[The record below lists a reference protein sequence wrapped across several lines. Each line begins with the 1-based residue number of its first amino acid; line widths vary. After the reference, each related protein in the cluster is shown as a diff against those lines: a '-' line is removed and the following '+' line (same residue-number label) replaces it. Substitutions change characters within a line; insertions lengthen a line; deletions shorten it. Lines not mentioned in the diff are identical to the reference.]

1 MGKVEGACLLR
12 VQGVLATL
20 PPSEQRVALC
30 VLEHPRKV
38 VQSTITDLARACEV
52 SESTVVRFCKNL
64 GLDGYKEFRIAI
76 AQELGA
82 LVPELAAPE
91 MGTAREVRELA
102 NGVFSNNIRALEA
115 TLGSLD
121 YEAVARA
128 TEALADA
135 RRVDFYGAGPSNV
148 VAMDAYIKFMRIG
161 LSAGF
166 NSNSYLQAV
175 SAAVLTHEDVA
186 VGISYSGSTRD
197 TVEAL
202 SIARK
207 AGATTVAITNFRDMP
222 ISDAADI
229 VICTKAD
236 EALFQG
242 GAMASRTAQLA
253 VIDLIFAGTVS
264 RRADVFARQFDK
276 TKTALLVKL
285 RGAANVPG
293 QPGRNSRASA
303 QQRQEGER
311 RRKQQ
316 E

>member
-12 VQGVLATL
+12 VQGVLASL

-30 VLEHPRKV
+30 VLKHPRKV
-38 VQSTITDLARACEV
+38 VQSTITDLAHECEV

-82 LVPELAAPE
+82 VVPEFASPE
-91 MGTAREVRELA
+91 LGTAREVRALA
-102 NGVFSNNIRALEA
+102 NDVFSNNIRALEA
-115 TLGSLD
+115 TLSSLD
-121 YEAVARA
+121 CEAVDRA
-128 TEALADA
+128 IDVLAHA

-161 LSAGF
+161 LSTGF

-175 SAAVLTHEDVA
+175 SAAVLTSEDVA

-197 TVEAL
+197 TIEAL

-264 RRADVFARQFDK
+264 RRAEVFACQLDK
-276 TKTALLVKL
+276 TRNAILVKL
-285 RGAANVPG
+285 RGAVNMPEQLVKDD
-293 QPGRNSRASA
+293 RASEG
-303 QQRQEGER
+303 QRQE
-311 RRKQQ
+311 Q
-316 E
+316 EEE

>member
-20 PPSEQRVALC
+20 PPSEQRVAVC

-38 VQSTITDLARACEV
+38 VQSTITDLARECEV
-52 SESTVVRFCKNL
+52 SESTVVRFCKSL

-82 LVPELAAPE
+82 IVPELASVE

-102 NGVFSNNIRALEA
+102 QGVFSNNIRALEA
-115 TLGSLD
+115 TLSSLD
-121 YEAVARA
+121 YEAVAQA
-128 TEALADA
+128 IEALARA

-166 NSNSYLQAV
+166 NSNSYLQAI
-175 SAAVLTHEDVA
+175 SAAVLTSEDVA

-197 TVEAL
+197 TVESL

-222 ISDAADI
+222 ICDAADI

-236 EALFQG
+236 ESLFQG

-264 RRADVFARQFDK
+264 RRNDVFSRQFDK

-285 RGAANVPG
+285 RGAANPSG
-293 QPGRNSRASA
+293 QQGRNGRTSA
-303 QQRQEGER
+303 PERSER
-311 RRKQQ
+311 RPKQREQ
-316 E
+316 

>member
-1 MGKVEGACLLR
+1 VGKVEGACLLR

-38 VQSTITDLARACEV
+38 VQSTITDLARQCGV
-52 SESTVVRFCKNL
+52 SESTVVRFCKSL

-82 LVPELAAPE
+82 FVPELAAPE
-91 MGTAREVRELA
+91 LGTAREVRELA

-115 TLGSLD
+115 TLSSLD
-121 YEAVARA
+121 YEAVSRA
-128 TEALADA
+128 IEALARA

-166 NSNSYLQAV
+166 NSNAYLQAV
-175 SAAVLTHEDVA
+175 SAAVLSDQDVA

-202 SIARK
+202 SIARN

-222 ISDAADI
+222 ICDAADI

-236 EALFQG
+236 ESLFQG

-253 VIDLIFAGTVS
+253 VVDLIFAGTVG
-264 RRADVFARQFDK
+264 RRSELFARQFDK
-276 TKTALLVKL
+276 TKTALLMKL
-285 RGAANVPG
+285 RGSANACG
-293 QPGRNSRASA
+293 QSTRNARASTP
-303 QQRQEGER
+303 RDS
-311 RRKQQ
+311 
-316 E
+316 

>member
-1 MGKVEGACLLR
+1 
-12 VQGVLATL
+12 
-20 PPSEQRVALC
+20 
-30 VLEHPRKV
+30 LEHPRKV
-38 VQSTITDLARACEV
+38 VQSTITDLARECEV
-52 SESTVVRFCKNL
+52 SESTVVRFCKSL

-82 LVPELAAPE
+82 VVPELAAVE
-91 MGTAREVRELA
+91 MGTAREIKELA
-102 NGVFSNNIRALEA
+102 RSVFSNNIRALEA
-115 TLGSLD
+115 TLSSLD
-121 YEAVARA
+121 YEAVAQA
-128 TEALADA
+128 TQALARA

-166 NSNSYLQAV
+166 DSNSYLQAI
-175 SAAVLTHEDVA
+175 SAAVLTDEDVA

-202 SIARK
+202 GIARK

-222 ISDAADI
+222 ICDAADI
-229 VICTKAD
+229 IICTKAD
-236 EALFQG
+236 ESLFQG

-264 RRADVFARQFDK
+264 RRAAVFAQQFDK

-285 RGAANVPG
+285 RGAANASG
-293 QPGRNSRASA
+293 QQGRNGRAPA
-303 QQRQEGER
+303 R
-311 RRKQQ
+311 
-316 E
+316 